1 MRWSAT
7 GSAIA
12 GVMLAALAGFGPS
25 ARAAEP
31 AAHAATETVRVG
43 GTGFAIAL
51 MRALG
56 EQLTAGRSDVE
67 IAILPSLGSGG
78 GVAALGDGAIEL
90 AVSARPLTN
99 DEQGKGLRD
108 AACATTPLTFATSR
122 ADGGSLTLRDLP
134 ALYAEPSPSWPDGTR
149 LKVILRDRRGAEITY
164 LSGQLPG
171 MRDAFAAAFKRPGIA
186 VGATDQEN
194 ADLAQRIE
202 GSLAIITLLQIRA
215 ERLAL
220 RPMSLDGLAPST
232 DTIAAGAWP
241 LPIRFCLVLPAA
253 PTPGARQMVALFRS
267 SDGQAL
273 LVRSGARL
281 TD

>member
-1 MRWSAT
+1 MRRGAGW
-7 GSAIA
+7 SAIA
-12 GVMLAALAGFGPS
+12 GAVLAALAGFGP
-25 ARAAEP
+25 AA
-31 AAHAATETVRVG
+31 AAETVRVG

-56 EQLTAGRSDVE
+56 ERVGATQPGIETVV
-67 IAILPSLGSGG
+67 LPSLGSGG
-78 GVAALGDGAIEL
+78 GLAAVGEGAIEL
-90 AVSARPLTN
+90 AVSARPLTP
-99 DEQGKGLRD
+99 DEQGKGLRE

-122 ADGGSLTLRDLP
+122 PATGPDSGNLALRDLP
-134 ALYAEPSPSWPDGTR
+134 ALYAQPSPSWPDGMR
-149 LKVILRDRRGAEITY
+149 LKVILRDRKGAEITF
-164 LSGQLPG
+164 LSAQLPG
-171 MRDAFAAAFKRPGIA
+171 MRDAFAAAFDRPGIA

-202 GSLAIITLLQIRA
+202 GSLAIITLLQLRT

-220 RPMSLDGLAPST
+220 RALSLDGLTPST
-232 DTIAAGAWP
+232 EAIAAGAWP
-241 LPIRFCLVLPAA
+241 LPIRFCLVLPAR
-253 PTPGARQMVALFRS
+253 PTPGARQLVTFFTS

>member
-1 MRWSAT
+1 M
-7 GSAIA
+7 A
-12 GVMLAALAGFGPS
+12 GAMLAALAGFGPP
-25 ARAAEP
+25 ARAA
-31 AAHAATETVRVG
+31 ETVRVG

-51 MRALG
+51 MRTLG
-56 EQLTAGRSDVE
+56 EQATASRSDID

-78 GVAALGDGAIEL
+78 GLAALGDGAIEL
-90 AVSARPLTN
+90 AISARPLTN

-122 ADGGSLTLRDLP
+122 ADGGSIALRDLP
-134 ALYAEPSPSWPDGTR
+134 GLYAEPSPSWPDGTR

-164 LSGQLPG
+164 LSTQLSG
-171 MRDAFAAAFKRPGIA
+171 MRDAVAAAFKRPGIA

-202 GSLAIITLLQIRA
+202 GSLAIITLLQIRT

-232 DTIAAGAWP
+232 DAIAAGAWP

-253 PTPGARQMVALFRS
+253 PAPGARHLVAFFRS
-267 SDGQAL
+267 SEGQAL